1 MTPWPFVPLAR
12 MSESIVWATDTLR
25 ARGSE
30 QRRQLLPLPQQ
41 AFRFGHAFTP
51 RQLTRAR
58 HLVRSVGRGEFG
70 VPVWPEHEPLGSV
83 PAGTG
88 TLSFDT
94 TAADHRAGGFALL
107 WQDDDTFEAVE
118 IDTVAPEGLTLAAVT
133 TVPFSSAVVVPLRV
147 AHALDGL
154 GTDLQEPEEPSADI
168 AFTVPVGVVLDA
180 PSGLDTYRSKD
191 VLTDVPIV
199 AGGLGGGAQ
208 FAIEPVGDLQPY
220 YAARYSAAVERAAVR
235 WDVATAAEL
244 WAVRRWLHSRRGRA
258 VPFWLPT
265 WGRDLELLAG
275 IGSGDTTLT
284 VRAVGWAGMTEPRD
298 IMIRTTAGARYYR
311 RVSGAAA
318 GGGGEVLTINA
329 ALGVG
334 LSLAQVDRISL
345 LHHMRQSADR
355 VEIEHQ
361 RGLGAVVVVDCEE
374 TAE

>member
-41 AFRFGHAFTP
+41 GFRFGHAFRP
-51 RQLTRAR
+51 QQLTRAR
-58 HLVRSVGRGEFG
+58 ALVRAVGRGEFG
-70 VPVWPEHEPLGSV
+70 VPVWPEHTALGSV

-94 TAADHRAGGFALL
+94 TVADYRPGGHALL
-107 WQDDDTFEAVE
+107 WQDDETFEAVE
-118 IDTVAPEGLTLAAVT
+118 VDTVAAGSLTLAGIT
-133 TVPFSSAVVVPLRV
+133 TVPFSAAIVVPLRA
-147 AHALDGL
+147 AHALDGM
-154 GTDLQEPEEPSADI
+154 GTDLQEPDEPSSDI
-168 AFTVPVGVVLDA
+168 SFTVPVGTVLDA
-180 PSGLDTYRSKD
+180 PAGLDSYRSAD

-199 AGGLGGGAQ
+199 AGGLAGGVQ
-208 FAIEPVGDLQPY
+208 FAIQPVGDLQPY
-220 YAARYSAAVERAAVR
+220 YAARYSAAVDRASVR

-265 WGRDLELLAG
+265 WGRDLELLAP
-275 IGSGDTTLT
+275 IGAADTTLT
-284 VRAVGWAGMTEPRD
+284 VRAVGWAGMAEPRD
-298 IMIRTTAGARYYR
+298 VMIRSTAGARYYR
-311 RVSGAAA
+311 RVSAAAA

-329 ALGVG
+329 ALGVA

-361 RGLGAVVVVDCEE
+361 RGLGAVIVVECEE
-374 TAE
+374 TPE

>member
-1 MTPWPFVPLAR
+1 

-58 HLVRSVGRGEFG
+58 HLVRTVGRGEFG
-70 VPVWPEHEPLGSV
+70 VPVWPEHTALGV
-83 PAGTG
+83 VAAGTG
-88 TLSFDT
+88 TLTFDT
-94 TAADHRAGGFALL
+94 TAADYRAGGHALL
-107 WQDDDTFEAVE
+107 WQDDETFEAVG
-118 IDTVAPEGLTLAAVT
+118 IDAVASGSLTLASVT
-133 TVPFSSAVVVPLRV
+133 TVPFSAAVVAPLRA
-147 AHALDGL
+147 AHALEGL
-154 GTDLQEPEEPSADI
+154 GTDLQDPGEPSADI
-168 AFTVPVGVVLDA
+168 SFTVPVGTVLDA
-180 PSGLDTYRSKD
+180 PTGLDTYRSAD

-199 AGGLGGGAQ
+199 AGGLAGGSQ

-220 YAARYSAAVERAAVR
+220 YAARYNAAVERASVR

-244 WAVRRWLHSRRGRA
+244 WGVRRWLHARRGRA

-265 WGRDLELLAG
+265 WARDLELLAS
-275 IGSGDTTLT
+275 IGSGATTIT
-284 VRAVGWAGMTEPRD
+284 VRTVGWAGMTESRD
-298 IMIRTTAGARYYR
+298 IMIRTVAGARYYR
-311 RVSGAAA
+311 RVSAAAA

-329 ALGVG
+329 ALGVA

-345 LHHMRQSADR
+345 LHHMRHSADR

-374 TAE
+374 TPE